1 MAHRRPR
8 TIVFLLPAILI
19 VFLLSPANARLQRVD
34 ITAMPK
40 AAPISNGAD
49 GQVVFAQVLWR
60 HGDRSPKH
68 HFPNDKVPESHWTQG
83 GGGLGQLTPEGM
95 KQHVE
100 LGQKLRARY
109 NELVS
114 ARYTN
119 GEIYVHSTDVNRTIV
134 SAISNM
140 IGFYSAGVAGEDFPS
155 GLAGWPA
162 SFVPIPIHSS
172 NLETDYVLGC
182 PPDSKHAAEVNEKLR
197 STKEYTE
204 AENSNKD
211 FLSKLAG
218 LMGVDEVPLSFVFSV
233 YDTLFI
239 QKIKGV
245 EWPDGVDEQVFNET
259 RDLAALVDDLN
270 DGIGVAAQEGVDFG
284 VELAKIDGGPLLT
297 EMIERMQAKVRCLET
312 SGKRSDKEKQMCAFF
327 DPLKYYAYS
336 AHDVTIAAL
345 FSTFGFKTTNYN
357 ESGLPHYAAC
367 AAVELLQSKGAD
379 DKNVYSI
386 RVVYYPDRQDALD
399 LTSAVSGCE
408 RGCTLDEFVA
418 RSKNFTDSDF
428 VKYCEGANGAAVGLT
443 ATYTVVAF
451 FLLIAQW
458 ILASRI

>member
-1 MAHRRPR
+1 
-8 TIVFLLPAILI
+8 
-19 VFLLSPANARLQRVD
+19 
-34 ITAMPK
+34 
-40 AAPISNGAD
+40 
-49 GQVVFAQVLWR
+49 
-60 HGDRSPKH
+60 
-68 HFPNDKVPESHWTQG
+68 
-83 GGGLGQLTPEGM
+83 M

-100 LGQKLRARY
+100 LGTKLRARY

-119 GEIYVHSTDVNRTIV
+119 GEIFVHSTDVNRTII

-140 IGFYSAGVAGEDFPS
+140 IGFYSAGLAGEDFPS
-155 GLAGWPA
+155 GLTSWPG
-162 SFVPIPIHSS
+162 SFVPVPIHSS
-172 NLETDYVLGC
+172 ALETDYVLGC

-197 STKEYTE
+197 STKEYTG
-204 AENSNKD
+204 AETTNKD
-211 FLSKLAG
+211 FLNKLARLVG
-218 LMGVDEVPLSFVFSV
+218 IDEIPLSFVFSV

-245 EWPDGVDEQVFNET
+245 EWPDGVDEHVFAET

-284 VELAKIDGGPLLT
+284 VELAKINGGPLLT
-297 EMIERMQAKVRCLET
+297 EMIDRMQAKVRCLET
-312 SGKRSDKEKQMCAFF
+312 SGKRSDKEKQMCAIF
-327 DPLKYYAYS
+327 DPLKFYAYS

-367 AAVELLQSKGAD
+367 AAVELLQSKGAN
-379 DKNVYSI
+379 DKNLVYFPG
-386 RVVYYPDRQDALD
+386 REDTLQGEVD